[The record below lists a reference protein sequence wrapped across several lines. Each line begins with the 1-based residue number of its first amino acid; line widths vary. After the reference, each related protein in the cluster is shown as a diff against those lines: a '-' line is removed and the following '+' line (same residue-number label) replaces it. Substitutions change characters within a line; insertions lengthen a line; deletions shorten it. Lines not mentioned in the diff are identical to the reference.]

1 MNLQWIETM
10 EENFEK
16 RIFFIIIIF
25 LPVLYVFILNEIG
38 GEKKGKTWIFFLGK
52 NLLYT
57 EILIP
62 ARENFCLIKN

>member
-38 GEKKGKTWIFFLGK
+38 GGGRGKRGFF
-52 NLLYT
+52 
-57 EILIP
+57 
-62 ARENFCLIKN
+62 F

>member
-1 MNLQWIETM
+1 MIDEEMNLQWIETM

-38 GEKKGKTWIFFLGK
+38 GEKRGKRGFFFQEKIFC
-52 NLLYT
+52 
-57 EILIP
+57 IP
-62 ARENFCLIKN
+62 RS